1 MAFTDSVALN
11 RFAEIA
17 VSLLM
22 LQTVFY
28 ITVGLINAYALLILL
43 YRRWFLMLEPF
54 EANNSQEAITRFS
67 IVIPAR
73 DEQDNIGACLKS
85 ILANHYPSHL
95 YEIIVVNDHSTD
107 GTAAVVKAM
116 QENHPQLKLINL
128 ADHLGAS
135 LNAYKKKAIELAIS
149 QTTGDWIITTDADC
163 VVTENWLALFDA
175 YIQETGV
182 VFVAAPVQFQQTGS
196 FISIFQLLDFMSLQ
210 GITAAAV
217 GAGAHSMCN
226 GANLA
231 YQKKAFYEVGQF
243 AGIDQIAS
251 GDDMLLMQKMRNA
264 FPGKLGFLYHQG
276 AIVSTLPMPNWK
288 QFINQRI
295 RWASKATHYQDK
307 SIFWVLL
314 LVYLVNLSLILLF
327 ILGFFQGTLGQFF
340 CLLFFK
346 TGVELFFLYPV
357 SRFFGQTAQLFY
369 FPIMQP
375 VHICYTVIAGWLGK
389 FGNYQWKGRNT
400 K

>member
-1 MAFTDSVALN
+1 
-11 RFAEIA
+11 
-17 VSLLM
+17 M

-28 ITVGLINAYALLILL
+28 ISLGLLAAYGLLILL

-54 EANNSQEAITRFS
+54 EPNNSQEAITRFS

-73 DEQDNIGACLKS
+73 DEQANIGACLKS
-85 ILANHYPSHL
+85 ILANEYPSYL
-95 YEIIVVNDHSTD
+95 YEIVVVNDHSTD
-107 GTAAVVKAM
+107 GTAAVVKGL
-116 QENHPQLKLINL
+116 QEDHPQLKLINL
-128 ADHLGAS
+128 ADHIGDG

-149 QTTGDWIITTDADC
+149 QTSGDWIITTDADC
-163 VVTENWLALFDA
+163 VVSENWLALFDA
-175 YIQETGV
+175 YIQQTKV
-182 VFVAAPVQFQQTGS
+182 VFVAAPVQFQHTGS

-251 GDDMLLMQKMRNA
+251 GDDMLLMQKMRKA
-264 FPGKLGFLYHQG
+264 FPGKLGFLFHQG

-295 RWASKATHYQDK
+295 RWASKGTHYQDK

-314 LVYLVNLSLILLF
+314 LVYLVNLNLLLLF
-327 ILGFFQGTLGQFF
+327 VIGLINGHLTQLKY
-340 CLLFFK
+340 LVVFK
-346 TGVELFFLYPV
+346 TVVELFFLFPV
-357 SRFFGQTAQLFY
+357 SRFFGQTDQLLY

-389 FGNYQWKGRNT
+389 FGNYQWKGRAI

>member
-1 MAFTDSVALN
+1 MPNQIASIE
-11 RFAEIA
+11 RFAELA
-17 VSLLM
+17 VSLFM

-28 ITVGLINAYALLILL
+28 ISLGLLAAYGLLILL
-43 YRRWFLMLEPF
+43 YRRWFLMLDPF
-54 EANNSQEAITRFS
+54 EPNNSKDSITRFS

-73 DEQDNIGACLKS
+73 DEEANIGACLTS
-85 ILANHYPSHL
+85 ILKNKYPADL
-95 YEIIVVNDHSTD
+95 FEIVVVNDHSSD
-107 GTAAVVKAM
+107 KTAAIVAAM
-116 QENHPQLKLINL
+116 QEEHPQLKLINL
-128 ADHLGAS
+128 VDHIDAG

-149 QTTGDWIITTDADC
+149 QTSGDWIITTDADC
-163 VVTENWLALFDA
+163 VVSENWLALFDA
-175 YIQETGV
+175 YIQATAV
-182 VFVAAPVQFQQTGS
+182 VFVAAPVQFENTGS
-196 FISIFQLLDFMSLQ
+196 FIAIFQVLDFMSLQ

-217 GAGAHSMCN
+217 GAGAHAMCN

-251 GDDMLLMQKMRNA
+251 GDDMLLMQKIRKA
-264 FPGKLGFLYHQG
+264 FPGKLGFLFHPG

-295 RWASKATHYQDK
+295 RWASKGTHYQDR

-314 LVYLVNLSLILLF
+314 LVYLVNLSLLLLF
-327 ILGFFQGTLGQFF
+327 VIGFFQGALDQFLY
-340 CLLFFK
+340 LLIFK

-357 SRFFGQTAQLFY
+357 SRFFGQTAQLIY